1 MRGRTIASFG
11 QAFPC
16 WVDSSEPLILADSGT
31 GTDAIASLTATLTMT
46 DSGAGAD
53 SAAIVILNTSK
64 RGLVTL
70 GPRSFTIKGRYGP

>member
-16 WVDSSEPLILADSGT
+16 WVDSSKPLILADSGAGVDAVT
-31 GTDAIASLTATLTMT
+31 GLTAALTMA
-46 DSGAGAD
+46 DSATGAD
-53 SAAIVILNTSK
+53 SASIVVLNQSK

>member
-16 WVDSSEPLILADSGT
+16 WVDSGRPLILADSGV
-31 GTDAIASLTATLTMT
+31 GTDAITALTTMLTIA
-46 DSGAGAD
+46 DSGVGTD
-53 SAAIVILNTSK
+53 RTIITVLNKSK

-70 GPRSFTIKGRYGP
+70 RPRNFAIKGRYGE